1 MRIIAGAK
9 GGLLL
14 KFPKSALVR
23 PATEKVR
30 GAIFNILGDTENH
43 ILLDLFAG
51 SGSLGFEGLSRGAG
65 QCVFVD
71 TLDQSIKILKTNA
84 QKLDFLPQCL
94 IIKGLIPSVLRQIK
108 KQINQFDEVFID
120 PPYDRNLINVSL
132 AGLASNN
139 LVDAGS
145 TIIIEHSPREVPSY
159 QGFKTVDQRKYGQ
172 TLVSFLKKIE
182 RV

>member
-30 GAIFNILGDTENH
+30 GAIFNILGDIENH

-108 KQINQFDEVFID
+108 KQINRQSAYSANDYAQKTLEHKLLFYFSHQ
-120 PPYDRNLINVSL
+120 LIYHL
-132 AGLASNN
+132 
-139 LVDAGS
+139 
-145 TIIIEHSPREVPSY
+145 
-159 QGFKTVDQRKYGQ
+159 
-172 TLVSFLKKIE
+172 
-182 RV
+182 